1 LQRAVCFDSIF
12 FEESEFVL
20 KGFFLMM
27 QLLVGRQWKLIASPQ
42 PVQFELLAQLSLIMQ
57 KLVVVLLSVAGLCLA
72 FWASAAET
80 NPVETNQVSSG
91 IAGTNAAHR
100 PSDPELQ
107 AAAQEVWHKIILFGV
122 LGLVGG
128 IVVTGFAVYGAY
140 RKFGIPGAIIVGIV
154 VVFGVVALGGFLLIL

>member
-1 LQRAVCFDSIF
+1 
-12 FEESEFVL
+12 
-20 KGFFLMM
+20 
-27 QLLVGRQWKLIASPQ
+27 
-42 PVQFELLAQLSLIMQ
+42 MQ

-72 FWASAAET
+72 FRASATET
-80 NPVETNQVSSG
+80 NLVETNQVSSG
-91 IAGTNAAHR
+91 IAGTNAAQR

-154 VVFGVVALGGFLLIL
+154 VVFGVVALGGFLLTL